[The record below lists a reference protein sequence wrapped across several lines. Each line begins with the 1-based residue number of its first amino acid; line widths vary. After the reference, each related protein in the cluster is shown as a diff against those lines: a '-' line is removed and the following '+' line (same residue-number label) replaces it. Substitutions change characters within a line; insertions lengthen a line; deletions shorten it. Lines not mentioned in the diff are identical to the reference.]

1 MDPNPA
7 TIVIQIINFLIF
19 AAIIAKFIYRP
30 VVSVLDNRKAGVE
43 KEREE
48 AESLKASAQG
58 LKDEYEQ
65 KLRDARKEAQELIN
79 EATRSA
85 EAVKN
90 EIVGEAKRN
99 AQREKERAA
108 EEIQSEREKAQKE
121 MRSSITDLSVAI
133 AGKVLKETLDQSS
146 QKRIMEE
153 FIRKVESGNA
163 V

>member
-1 MDPNPA
+1 MDPNAA

-19 AAIIAKFIYRP
+19 AAIITKFIYRP
-30 VVSVLDNRKAGVE
+30 VLLVLDNRKAGIE

-48 AESLKASAQG
+48 AENLKASAMS

-65 KLRDARKEAQELIN
+65 KLREARRAAQDLIN

-85 EAVKN
+85 EVVKN
-90 EIVGEAKRN
+90 DIVSEARRE

-108 EEIQSEREKAQKE
+108 EEMRSEQEKAQKE
-121 MRSSITDLSVAI
+121 MRSSIADLSVAL
-133 AGKVLKETLDQSS
+133 ADKVLKETIDQTS

>member
-19 AAIIAKFIYRP
+19 AAIIARFIYRP

-108 EEIQSEREKAQKE
+108 EEIQSEREKAQKD

-133 AGKVLKETLDQSS
+133 ADKVLKETLDQAS

>member
-108 EEIQSEREKAQKE
+108 EEIQSEREKAQKD

-133 AGKVLKETLDQSS
+133 ADKVLKETLDQAS